1 MHDRT
6 QKMEYEKL
14 ESEIDKL
21 ENDKA
26 SLEEE
31 MQHVDGADYTKLASL
46 QQQID
51 ELDEDIMEKV
61 QRWDELSQY
70 VD

>member
-1 MHDRT
+1 
-6 QKMEYEKL
+6 
-14 ESEIDKL
+14 
-21 ENDKA
+21 
-26 SLEEE
+26 